1 MRISPFAGI
10 VASKATTLRAQFAAY
25 LVSRCAC
32 LAAAVVCP
40 LVLGRLM
47 DGLVGHGDRRSVATE
62 VLLFATV
69 TFAGILFR
77 FFSELLNQRLDAS
90 LVFLASQA
98 SLRRFFAGSLERL
111 AMFEPAY
118 LSSRLTSDSRSFIA
132 FLLNNGLDGLLSLV
146 QATVMLVLIARLSLP
161 VFVMTCAVLPL
172 CALVFYFFRKD
183 ISLTATST
191 KEVAA
196 RYSAANQKQC
206 SHYLF
211 IKLNGLLDIS
221 SSFVAGYFIK
231 ALSGFLR
238 YKRLC
243 ASLEGSIAILQ
254 LGATL
259 FLFVVGGAKV
269 LAGSLSIGSFTAIN
283 AYFAMLVAIS
293 GNLVLAGRIGVEA
306 SAAAARMDEIIA
318 IPGDG
323 RGEARHLAPSRIIL
337 EKVSL
342 GFGNDDRLFSG
353 LDLEFE
359 RGRLYCIC
367 GENGCGKSSLL
378 KMILGGYNGYGGRIL
393 VGGMD
398 LRGLDLDDYRRHCVS
413 YLPQNPVLFFED
425 VEGIVSMGGIVTDS
439 ADCRRRLSKLLQTDE
454 PEAFIAGRLQGDGSS
469 AEGRFSGGER
479 QKIALA
485 CACARESTVILADE
499 PTAAMDA
506 AGKETAAAMLRELAA
521 DRIVICVSHDRAV
534 IDLADEIVEL
544 RGAAREASPGR
555 PYGSAR
561 AAAQ

>member
-1 MRISPFAGI
+1 MDCLVRHEDMRL
-10 VASKATTLRAQFAAY
+10 VTAQA
-25 LVSRCAC
+25 
-32 LAAAVVCP
+32 
-40 LVLGRLM
+40 
-47 DGLVGHGDRRSVATE
+47 
-62 VLLFATV
+62 LLFAAATLV
-69 TFAGILFR
+69 SIFFR
-77 FFSELLNQRLDAS
+77 FFAEILNQRLDAS
-90 LVFLASQA
+90 LVFLSSQA
-98 SLRRFFAGSLERL
+98 TLRRFFAGSLDHL
-111 AMFEPAY
+111 SMFEPAY
-118 LSSRLTSDSRSFIA
+118 LSSRLANDSRSFIA
-132 FLLNNGLDGLLSLV
+132 FLLNNGIDGLLALV
-146 QATVMLVLIARLSLP
+146 QAATMLALIARLSLP
-161 VFVMTCAVLPL
+161 VFAMTCGVLPL
-172 CALVFYFFRKD
+172 CAFVFYLFRRD
-183 ISLTATST
+183 ISMTAAGT

-206 SHYLF
+206 THYLF
-211 IKLNGLLDIS
+211 IKLNGLLDTS
-221 SSFVAGYFIK
+221 SSFVAGYFRK
-231 ALSGFLR
+231 SLAGFLR

-243 ASLEGSIAILQ
+243 ASLDGSIALLQ

-259 FLFVVGGAKV
+259 FLFFAGGAQV

-283 AYFAMLVAIS
+283 VYFAMLVAIS
-293 GNLVLAGRIGVEA
+293 GNLVMAGRIGVEA
-306 SAAAARMDEIIA
+306 RAAARRMEEILA

-323 RGEARHLAPSRIIL
+323 GGKARSSAPSRIIL

-342 GFGNDDRLFSG
+342 GFGDDDRLFSG
-353 LDLEFE
+353 IDLEFE

-378 KMILGGYNGYGGRIL
+378 KLILGGYGGYGGRIL

-398 LRGLDLDDYRRHCVS
+398 LRGLDLDDYRRHWVS

-425 VEGIVSMGGIVTDS
+425 VEGIISMGGTIRET
-439 ADCRRRLSKLLQTDE
+439 ADCKYRLSRLLQTDD

-469 AEGRFSGGER
+469 AEARFSGGER

-485 CACARESTVILADE
+485 CACARESTIILADE

-544 RGAAREASPGR
+544 RGAVREKPTGR
-555 PYGSAR
+555 PMAPFEPSFNSR
-561 AAAQ
+561 